1 MSGPS
6 SRKCDPHLFKI
17 DNCLLRRFASFLP
30 PRSWLSTA
38 TANGE
43 DRDVGTQQTL
53 AIWWMSDERARRQ
66 AEGRVATR

>member
-1 MSGPS
+1 MSGLS
-6 SRKCDPHLFKI
+6 SRKCDPHLFRV
-17 DNCLLRRFASFLP
+17 DNCLLCRFAFFLP
-30 PRSWLSTA
+30 TRSWLPTA

-53 AIWWMSDERARRQ
+53 AIWWMSDERAHRQ